1 MAQNTFPAFTNM
13 MPAVE
18 DIQLIVDSLRQE
30 DRFRTTKDGIFTP
43 GIVNSVSD
51 YLSAGSR
58 TNSLKIKPF
67 TAYTANGNRINVE
80 YTYDDLYAQGNVIT
94 VTSDNLV
101 STYENIPVW
110 YPFNLNYETFDQ
122 SVTTQSVKLTS
133 LGRGSILH
141 GIKVRINSLFNIPA
155 ASSQPSVYASIG
167 TQLEPEKFL
176 PLTPISESSASTN
189 LSVMNLMYSFDDANL
204 TDIYVTFVSDSVNL
218 NTLTNGALTINLCI
232 ANLSGFN
239 NEDVM
244 QVDGGFELSSV
255 QTQWQASTTYYIVA
269 RYVET
274 ALNDS
279 KRGLNYTT
287 SDGTVITTVPEPTRY
302 QTSYKF
308 YALRKTGSA
317 IDSSTLDDVKLGEIV
332 TDSNK
337 NIIAIN
343 INGKN
348 SSGNAYTDYLT
359 LPGYRFVDGI
369 NANQIGNGDVTNTQF
384 SYLNSLTGNVQAQLN
399 SKASLS
405 ADNTF
410 EGSNTFVNQ
419 INGSIDKVNGFEA
432 HSTPTANSLLVLDE
446 NGKIPSDAVSEVAM
460 SNIGNLYTI
469 STGVTTNGR
478 SSFLSPKTDLTGVTV
493 LASEENPLVLNY
505 PDGSTERLTQNVDV
519 TGISA
524 NGHYYLIKEKN
535 GNFVF
540 LPTAGGTMACI
551 PTVSSDNS
559 FSYKGTTG
567 GVVASYYNNATAYEA
582 FDGTLTTGTKMGQ
595 VTYINYNGVERF
607 AGLPDGTTTP
617 TYLIAHFPTAVEPTA
632 CAICFN
638 TKDASAPI
646 PDATP
651 KAWKLQ
657 ATNDDYDDESAVW
670 TTLYENTP
678 LIPATWSKNEIKTIM
693 LSSGGISYKN
703 FRIVFSVVETDINN
717 YLVGQQTDMDG
728 VTMPINCYYF
738 QIYTTNEDSTL
749 KGEVVEGYVK
759 PSTMNSGSYFLDI
772 SKKPYKG
779 YKSIGNNSFSE
790 VNFVKLG
797 FVDAVE
803 LSSAN
808 ARIECYPFCYNTF
821 TVSDDKTTWILS
833 GADKTYT
840 IAIAKNTPLTF
851 DHNLGLIPNVV
862 ETRFVCL
869 ATNNGYSVG
878 DYIDNI
884 YALET
889 IDLGSDESVSEF
901 VNIKDSINTTVT
913 SLKMYPGTATS
924 TLFVRNK
931 ATGALVPISNADWGI
946 IVYCSR
952 GW

>member
-13 MPAVE
+13 MPVVE
-18 DIQLIVDSLRQE
+18 DIQLIVDSLKQE
-30 DRFRTTKDGIFTP
+30 DRFRITKDGIFTP
-43 GIVNSVSD
+43 GIVNGVSD

-80 YTYDDLYAQGNVIT
+80 YTYDDLYAQGSVIN
-94 VTSDNLV
+94 VTSDNIV

-110 YPFNLNYETFDQ
+110 NPFTVTYENLDQ
-122 SVTTQSVKLTS
+122 SSTTQAIKLTS

-141 GIKVRINSLFNIPA
+141 GIKVRINSLFNIP
-155 ASSQPSVYASIG
+155 SSSAQPNVYVSIG
-167 TQLEPEKFL
+167 TQVEPDKFL
-176 PLTPISESSASTN
+176 PSTPVSESSSSTS

-204 TDIYVTFVSDSVNL
+204 TDIYVTFTSDSINL

-232 ANLSGFN
+232 ANLSGFD
-239 NEDVM
+239 NEDIS
-244 QVDGGFELSSV
+244 QTEGGFELSNT

-269 RYVET
+269 RYMET
-274 ALNDS
+274 ALSDS
-279 KRGLNYTT
+279 IRGLNYTT

-302 QTSYKF
+302 RTGYKF
-308 YALRKTGSA
+308 YALRKTGSV

-332 TDSNK
+332 TDANR
-337 NIIAIN
+337 NIVAIN

-348 SSGNAYTDYLT
+348 NSGNDYTDYLT

-369 NANQIGNGDVTNTQF
+369 NANQIGNGDVNNTQF
-384 SYLNSLTGNVQAQLN
+384 SYLNSLTGNVQGQLN
-399 SKASLS
+399 SKAGLT

-410 EGSNTFVNQ
+410 EGNNTFTQQ

-432 HSTPTANSLLVLDE
+432 HQTPTANSLLVLDE
-446 NGKIPSDAVSEVAM
+446 NGKVPGDAISEVAL
-460 SNIGNLYTI
+460 SNIGSLYTI

-478 SSFLSPKTDLTGVTV
+478 ASFLAPKTDFTGVTV

-505 PDGSTERLTQNVDV
+505 PDGSTEKLTSNVDV
-519 TGISA
+519 SGISA
-524 NGHYYLIKEKN
+524 NGHYYLVKEKN

-551 PTVSSDNS
+551 PVVGSGNT
-559 FSYKGTTG
+559 FTYKGTSG
-567 GVVASYYNNATAYEA
+567 GVVVSYYSNATAYQA

-595 VTYINYNGVERF
+595 ITYTNYHGTETF
-607 AGLPDGTTTP
+607 AGLPDGSTTP
-617 TYLIAHFPTAVEPTA
+617 TYLVAHFPIAVEPTA
-632 CAICFN
+632 CALCFN
-638 TKDASAPI
+638 TKDTSAAI

-678 LIPATWSKNEIKTIM
+678 AIPATWNKDEIKLIY
-693 LSSGGISYKN
+693 LAPGLAYKN
-703 FRIVFSVVETDINN
+703 FRVIFNVKETDINN
-717 YLVGQQTDMDG
+717 YLVGQQTDNDG

-738 QIYTTNEDSTL
+738 QIYATNTDTSI
-749 KGEVVEGYVK
+749 KGEIVEGYIK
-759 PSTMNSGSYFLDI
+759 PSTMSAGSYFLDI

-779 YKSIGNNSFSE
+779 YKCVSTNTFSD
-790 VNFVKLG
+790 VTYVKLG

-803 LSSAN
+803 LSSVN
-808 ARIECYPFCYNTF
+808 AKIECYPFCYNTY
-821 TVSDDKTTWILS
+821 TVSDNKTTWILS
-833 GADKTYT
+833 GSDRSYT
-840 IAIAKNTPLTF
+840 TEISKNTPITF

-862 ETRFVCL
+862 NVKFVCL
-869 ATNNGYSVG
+869 SANNGYSIG

-889 IDLGSDESVSEF
+889 IEIDSDDSITEF
-901 VNIKDSINTTVT
+901 TNIKDSISITTT
-913 SLKMYPGTATS
+913 SIKIYPGTATS
-924 TLFVRNK
+924 TLFVK
-931 ATGALVPISNADWGI
+931 HKTTGSLVPTSNGKWGI
-946 IVYCSR
+946 IIYCSR